1 MDPLTLVGRAQAP
14 LREEEWKQLD
24 EAVVRA
30 VRPDYDPMYVNPNG
44 RYAPA
49 SHNHA
54 AGDITSGVL
63 AEDRIPT
70 VFANARTFNGG
81 ITMGAALNM
90 NSQAIQNLASLNQ
103 AMPPSADSGS
113 VGNTTTYWNCI
124 AGNSVW
130 YKALGQFD
138 MLDDLALIKRIRGNG
153 KTDKRGMPLADPESL
168 PEQVTENGLINAG
181 ALMGLLIGAV
191 KQLAAKVEALEKK
204 LEKAKRGVAA

>member
-1 MDPLTLVGRAQAP
+1 
-14 LREEEWKQLD
+14 
-24 EAVVRA
+24 
-30 VRPDYDPMYVNPNG
+30 MYVNPNG
-44 RYAPA
+44 RYTPA
-49 SHNHA
+49 GHNHA

-103 AMPPSADSGS
+103 AMPPGADQGA
-113 VGNTTTYWNCI
+113 VGTTSQYWNSI

-138 MLDDLALIKRIRGNG
+138 MLDDLALIKRIKTNG
-153 KTDKRGMPLADPESL
+153 KVDEKGVPLADPESL
-168 PEQVTENGLINAG
+168 PPEVTENGLINAG
-181 ALMGLLIGAV
+181 ALMGLVIGAI
-191 KQLAAKVEALEKK
+191 KQLATKVEQLEKQ
-204 LEKAKRGVAA
+204 LKAKRGVAA